1 MNWYMIE
8 KWVIAYDLDV
18 KGMKTAD
25 YTKSQVTAYYNNVRN
40 CLNEFGFSKFTQNS
54 IYARDADDDILTRV
68 FQVVMALSNIK
79 DPQFINRLNV
89 FRVDTFSDL
98 RPLIAAG
105 NKSVE
110 TDIIEEK
117 IQEEYPEIVKLEVGI

>member
-1 MNWYMIE
+1 MIWYMIE

-18 KGMKTAD
+18 KGMKNSG
-25 YTKSQVTAYYNNVRN
+25 YTKSNVTTYYNNIRN
-40 CLNEFGFSKFTQNS
+40 CLGEFGFSKFTQNS
-54 IYARDADDDILTRV
+54 IYARDADEDILTRV
-68 FQVVMALSNIK
+68 FQVVTALKEIK

-98 RPLIAAG
+98 RPLISAG

-110 TDIIEEK
+110 SDVIEDK
-117 IQEEYPEIVKLEVGI
+117 IKEEYPDDKVIA